1 MRNLT
6 NGGEDINVVI
16 TNYMEAQLPLEQT
29 QANTLSPIF
38 LSIKGLSTMGAEN
51 QIMKV
56 NGNNELAWA
65 TDNNEIITATLPLLK
80 TNSDISLK
88 GITAFGGAG
97 KILKVNSN
105 NDAFEWGTDTN
116 DPSKWILTGTNL
128 YPISTGTNVVIGATT
143 NTDSRELFVSGDAE
157 VNNFYA
163 KNILLNNG
171 TTQSYIRFYD
181 TDATGPEYVDLKAT
195 AGTTASN
202 HTLLLPGDT
211 DGTLLV
217 ENSNITFGDLGSGG
231 TSISYIYDPSAG
243 ALSTT
248 NNALAFHSNG
258 TEVDLNCRVAFGGT
272 SSAVNFKYAGS
283 TKYRFNENLTMVVGS
298 NAFSFPSS
306 GGTLALVGET
316 SNWSVSS
323 NIISPTPTTVN
334 RIKLFGTDT
343 AVYGDIANPFSPNF
357 GYIKTGAFYDL
368 WANTCG
374 SQTFAVGKFYGS
386 PVQYTQTTLT
396 CSQGQNLLLS
406 GNSIAEFYDQDNS
419 ISWIQDASLSNQR
432 VLTFFSPIQSG
443 NTSYCCAFQN
453 SSNSTNY
460 ARIKNDNGDFIIEM
474 KGVGDILEIATTGDT
489 TINSKLNVKTH
500 FQVYIDGFGS
510 GNHILR
516 DPNSTANDT
525 DYFLQYQTSG
535 LNTVLNCGSSAA
547 SASCGLYVGGTV
559 KFSTYPLKTISF
571 VPMDIN
577 GNITMTAGDTVD
589 FRRFKIS
596 QNGGITKINN
606 PAGDNTNAQRNI
618 IEYHN
623 DGTYLNLF
631 APSDG
636 TTDSNYISNYIGTA
650 LKLKIGGATTT
661 SYNPMICEGGVIS
674 NTSGVRI
681 GFQDTLP
688 GYGTTAYG
696 TVVAEPTF
704 GYFASNTV
712 PGSGVGGSYDGYWG
726 NGALGNASDRRLKT
740 NINTIENPID
750 IIKQLRGV
758 NFEWKC
764 EGKPKGVQI
773 GYIAQEVKEVI
784 PSIVD
789 FLPTTCKMCPEGTYG
804 VAPMNISAVLVE
816 GIKSQQIEID
826 NLKTELDTLKT
837 ENQIYKSI
845 VDKLMNATSFKS
857 FKESLI

>member
-1 MRNLT
+1 MSVRSLNGLNGTNTNL
-6 NGGEDINVVI
+6 II
-16 TNYMEAQLPLEQT
+16 TNNYVARLPIEQT
-29 QANTLSPIF
+29 QASCLDPVYIG
-38 LSIKGLSTMGAEN
+38 LKGLSAMGTEN

-56 NGNNELAWA
+56 NSNNELAWA

-88 GITAFGGAG
+88 GITAFGGVG
-97 KILKVNSN
+97 KILKVNST
-105 NDAFEWGTDTN
+105 NDAFEWGTDNN

-143 NTDSRELFVSGDAE
+143 NTDNRDLFVSGDAE

-181 TDATGPEYVDLKAT
+181 MDATGPEHIDLKANN
-195 AGTTASN
+195 GTTATN
-202 HTLLLPGDT
+202 HTLFLPADT

-217 ENSNITFGDLGSGG
+217 ENSNITFGDLGSGA

-248 NNALAFHSNG
+248 NNAFAFHSNG

-272 SSAVNFKYAGS
+272 SSAVNLKFAGS
-283 TKYRFNENLTMVVGS
+283 IKYRFNENLTMVVGS

-306 GGTLALVGET
+306 SGTLAKVGET

-323 NIISPTPTTVN
+323 NIISPNPTTVN

-343 AVYGDIANPFSPNF
+343 AVYGDITNPFSPSF

-368 WANTCG
+368 RANSCG
-374 SQTFAVGKFYGS
+374 AETFIVGKFYGS
-386 PVQYTQTTLT
+386 PVQFTSTTLS
-396 CSQGQNLLLS
+396 CSQGQNLLLT
-406 GNSIAEFYDQDNS
+406 GNSIAEYYDQDNS

-432 VLTFFSPIQSG
+432 VLRFFSPIFTG
-443 NTSYCCAFQN
+443 TLSYCCSFQN
-453 SSNSTNY
+453 GSNATNY

-489 TINSKLNVKTH
+489 TINTVLNVKTH
-500 FQVYIDGFGS
+500 FQVDIDGTWGV
-510 GNHILR
+510 GNHALR

-535 LNTVLNCGSSAA
+535 LNTVLNCGSSAP

-559 KFSTYPLKTISF
+559 KFSTYPLKTVSF

-606 PAGDNTNAQRNI
+606 PAGDNANAQRNI

-623 DGTYLNLF
+623 DGTYLNLV

-636 TTDSNYISNYIGTA
+636 TTDSNYISNYIGTV

-661 SYNPMICEGGVIS
+661 SYNPMICEGGLTS
-674 NTSGVRI
+674 NSSGARM

-696 TVVAEPTF
+696 TVVAEQAY
-704 GYFASNTV
+704 GYFVSNSV
-712 PGSGVGGSYDGYWG
+712 PGTGVGGTYDAYWG
-726 NGALGNASDRRLKT
+726 GGAIGGTSDIRMKK

-750 IIKQLRGV
+750 IIKRLRGV

-764 EGKPKGVQI
+764 EGKPTGVQI

-789 FLPTTCKMCPEGTYG
+789 FLPTKCEMCPDGTYG

-816 GIKSQQIEID
+816 GIKAQQIEID
-826 NLKTELDTLKT
+826 TLKTELDT
-837 ENQIYKSI
+837 YKSI
-845 VDKLMNATSFKS
+845 VDKLLIAKS
-857 FKESLI
+857 FVDFKKSL